1 MLAKTRVGGIS
12 ARHASFG
19 SPQSQLLNPCGALTL
34 LPNQTAV
41 PSAQISTLVP
51 EFYRSSMSKA
61 IVSSLYDSDVFKM
74 ACRQFDQA
82 ADAIN
87 LPDVIRDRTKY
98 PRRCLAVALPVKRED
113 GSVTVFEGY
122 RVQHNLST
130 GPSKGGI
137 RFHQNVTLGEVAA
150 LAMWM
155 SWKCSLVGLP
165 YGGAKGGV
173 IVDPNQLSLR
183 ELEHLSRRY
192 MQEMVNFVG
201 PQVDV
206 PAPDVGT
213 NERIMGWMMDT
224 YSNHVGHLS
233 PAVVTGKPIALGGS
247 QGRRE
252 ATGAG
257 VAYLIKKYLEDLK
270 IPIKKST
277 VAIQGFGN
285 VGSET
290 ALALVGYGAK
300 VIAISDYTG
309 AYYNAKGIN
318 VARALKYIA
327 SQKTLRDFDGGEAIT
342 NEQLLELK
350 CTVLVPA
357 ALERVITE
365 KNAAKLKCRVLAE
378 AANGPT
384 TNAADKIIE
393 ARGDIEIIPDVLCN
407 SGGVIV
413 SYFEWLQNLSS
424 FYWGREE
431 VITKLFAMLDKAK
444 TSVDAQKNKFQ
455 FSRRLAAL
463 TLGIQR
469 VADAKAARGLF
480 P

>member
-1 MLAKTRVGGIS
+1 VLKSVAK
-12 ARHASFG
+12 ASRG
-19 SPQSQLLNPCGALTL
+19 STFSP
-34 LPNQTAV
+34 
-41 PSAQISTLVP
+41 
-51 EFYRSSMSKA
+51 SMSKV

-74 ACRQFDQA
+74 ACRQFDHA

-87 LPDVIRDRTKY
+87 LPENIRDRTKY
-98 PRRCLAVALPVKRED
+98 PRRAIAVALPVLRQD

-122 RVQHNLST
+122 RVQHNVST

-137 RFHQNVTLGEVAA
+137 RFHQSVTIGEVAA

-173 IVDPNQLSLR
+173 IVNPTQLN
-183 ELEHLSRRY
+183 ELELERLSRRY
-192 MQEMVNFVG
+192 MAELVNFLG
-201 PQVDV
+201 PDIDV
-206 PAPDVGT
+206 PAPDLGT
-213 NERIMGWMMDT
+213 NEKVMGWMMDT
-224 YSNHVGHLS
+224 YSNHAGHNV
-233 PAVVTGKPIALGGS
+233 PAIVTGKPIALGGS

-257 VAYLIKKYLEDLK
+257 VAYLIKQYLHDLK

-290 ALALVGYGAK
+290 ALALDAYGAK
-300 VIAISDYTG
+300 IIAISDYTG
-309 AYYNAKGIN
+309 AFYNPKGIDLKK
-318 VARALKYIA
+318 ALKYVQY
-327 SQKTLRDFDGGEAIT
+327 QKTLRDFDGGEAIT

-365 KNAAKLKCRVLAE
+365 VNAPKLRCRVLAE

-393 ARGDIEIIPDVLCN
+393 QRGDIEIIPDVLCN

-413 SYFEWLQNLSS
+413 SYFEWLQNLSN
-424 FYWGREE
+424 FYWSREE
-431 VITKLFAMLDKAK
+431 VITKLFGILDKAK
-444 TSVDAQKNKFQ
+444 ASVDAQKNKFQ

>member
-1 MLAKTRVGGIS
+1 
-12 ARHASFG
+12 
-19 SPQSQLLNPCGALTL
+19 
-34 LPNQTAV
+34 
-41 PSAQISTLVP
+41 
-51 EFYRSSMSKA
+51 MSKA
-61 IVSSLYDSDVFKM
+61 IVSTLYDSDVFRM
-74 ACRQFDQA
+74 ACRQFDKA

-87 LPDVIRDRTKY
+87 LPDAIRDRTKY
-98 PRRCLAVALPVKRED
+98 PRRCLAVSLPVKRQD
-113 GSVTVFEGY
+113 GSITVFEGY

-137 RFHQNVTLGEVAA
+137 RFHQHVTLGEVAA

-155 SWKCSLVGLP
+155 SWKTSLVGLP

-173 IVDPNQLSLR
+173 IVDPNLLTEP

-201 PQVDV
+201 PHIDV

-213 NERIMGWMMDT
+213 NEKIMAWMMDT
-224 YSNHVGHLS
+224 YSNHVGHVAS
-233 PAVVTGKPIALGGS
+233 AVVTGKPIALGGS

-257 VAYLIKKYLEDLK
+257 VAYLARKYLEDLK
-270 IPIKKST
+270 VPVSKAT

-285 VGSET
+285 VGGET
-290 ALALVGYGAK
+290 ARALQSYGAK
-300 VIAISDYTG
+300 IIAISDFTG
-309 AYYNAKGIN
+309 GVYNARGIDLTK
-318 VARALKYIA
+318 ALTYVRY
-327 SQKTLRDFDGGEAIT
+327 QKTLRDFDGGDPIS
-342 NEQLLELK
+342 NEELLELK
-350 CTVLVPA
+350 CTVLAPC

-365 KNAAKLKCRVLAE
+365 KNAPRLKCRVLAE
-378 AANGPT
+378 GANGPT

-393 ARGDIEIIPDVLCN
+393 ERGDIELIPDVLCN

-413 SYFEWLQNLSS
+413 SYFEWLQNLSN
-424 FYWGREE
+424 FYWGRDE
-431 VITKLFAMLDKAK
+431 VMQKLFAMLDKAK
-444 TSVDAQKNKFQ
+444 DSVDAQKRKFK

-469 VADAKAARGLF
+469 VAEAKQSRGLF

>member
-1 MLAKTRVGGIS
+1 MANTDDIGQ
-12 ARHASFG
+12 AA
-19 SPQSQLLNPCGALTL
+19 P
-34 LPNQTAV
+34 
-41 PSAQISTLVP
+41 
-51 EFYRSSMSKA
+51 MSKA
-61 IVSSLYDSDVFKM
+61 VVSTLYDSDVFRM

-87 LPDVIRDRTKY
+87 LPEELRDRTKY
-98 PRRCLAVALPVKRED
+98 PRRCLAVSLPVRRD
-113 GSVTVFEGY
+113 NGSVTVFEGY
-122 RVQHNLST
+122 RVQHSLST

-137 RFHQNVTLGEVAA
+137 RFHESVTLGEVAA

-173 IVDPNQLSLR
+173 IVNPRELSPT

-192 MQEMVNFVG
+192 MQELIGFVG
-201 PQVDV
+201 PQLDI

-213 NERIMGWMMDT
+213 NEQIMAWMMDT
-224 YSNHVGHLS
+224 YSNHVGYIS
-233 PAVVTGKPIALGGS
+233 PGVVTGKPIALGGS

-257 VAYLIKKYLEDLK
+257 VAYLVKKYLADMK
-270 IPIKKST
+270 IPIDRST

-290 ALALVGYGAK
+290 AAALSSMGARI
-300 VIAISDYTG
+300 IAISDYTG
-309 AYYNAKGIN
+309 GIHNPAGIDIKKALAYLQYAG
-318 VARALKYIA
+318 VLK
-327 SQKTLRDFDGGEAIT
+327 DFDGGEPIG
-342 NEQLLELK
+342 NEQLLELE

-357 ALERVITE
+357 ALERVITQD
-365 KNAAKLKCRVLAE
+365 NAPRIKCRLLAE

-384 TNAADKIIE
+384 TNAADRIIE
-393 ARGDIEIIPDVLCN
+393 ERGDIELIPDILCN

-413 SYFEWLQNLSS
+413 SYFEWLQNLQS
-424 FYWGREE
+424 FYWDRDD
-431 VITKLFAMLDKAK
+431 VIAKLYAILDKAK
-444 TSVDAQKNKFQ
+444 DSVEYQKRKFK
-455 FSRRLAAL
+455 FGRRLAAL
-463 TLGIQR
+463 TLGIGR
-469 VADAKAARGLF
+469 VAEAKQKRGLF

>member
-1 MLAKTRVGGIS
+1 
-12 ARHASFG
+12 
-19 SPQSQLLNPCGALTL
+19 
-34 LPNQTAV
+34 
-41 PSAQISTLVP
+41 
-51 EFYRSSMSKA
+51 MSKA
-61 IVSSLYDSDVFKM
+61 IVSSLYDSDVFRM

-87 LPDVIRDRTKY
+87 LPDAIRDRTKY
-98 PRRCLAVALPVKRED
+98 PRRCLAVSLPVKRRD
-113 GSVTVFEGY
+113 GSITVFEGY

-137 RFHQNVTLGEVAA
+137 RFHQHVTLGEVAA

-155 SWKCSLVGLP
+155 SWKTSLVGLP

-173 IVDPNQLSLR
+173 IVNPSELSES

-192 MQEMVNFVG
+192 MQEMVNFLG
-201 PQVDV
+201 PHTDV

-213 NERIMGWMMDT
+213 NEKIMGWMMDT
-224 YSNHVGHLS
+224 YSNHVGHLV
-233 PAVVTGKPIALGGS
+233 PAIVTGKPIALGGS

-257 VAYLIKKYLEDLK
+257 VAYLVKKYLEDME
-270 IPIKKST
+270 ISVTDAT
-277 VAIQGFGN
+277 VVIQGFGN

-290 ALALVGYGAK
+290 AIALARYGAK
-300 VIAISDYTG
+300 IVGISDYTG
-309 AYYNAKGIN
+309 GIYNPKGIDIKK
-318 VARALKYIA
+318 ALTYI
-327 SQKTLRDFDGGEAIT
+327 STQKTLHDFDGGDAIS
-342 NEQLLELK
+342 NEDLLELE

-365 KNAAKLKCRVLAE
+365 QNAPKLKCRLLAE

-393 ARGDIEIIPDVLCN
+393 DRGDIELIPDVLCN
-407 SGGVIV
+407 SGGVVV

-424 FYWGREE
+424 FYWDRDE
-431 VITKLFAMLDKAK
+431 VLQKLFAILDKAK
-444 TSVDAQKNKFQ
+444 ASVDAQKAKFK

>member
-1 MLAKTRVGGIS
+1 
-12 ARHASFG
+12 
-19 SPQSQLLNPCGALTL
+19 
-34 LPNQTAV
+34 
-41 PSAQISTLVP
+41 
-51 EFYRSSMSKA
+51 MSKA
-61 IVSSLYDSDVFKM
+61 VVSTLYDSDVFRM

-87 LPDVIRDRTKY
+87 LPEEIRDRTKY
-98 PRRCLAVALPVKRED
+98 PRRCIAVSLPVRRD
-113 GSVTVFEGY
+113 NGSVTVFEGY

-130 GPSKGGI
+130 GPSKGGV
-137 RFHQNVTLGEVAA
+137 RFHESVTLGEVAA

-173 IVDPNQLSLR
+173 IVNPRELSPT

-192 MQEMVNFVG
+192 MQELIGFVG
-201 PQVDV
+201 PQLDI

-213 NERIMGWMMDT
+213 NEQIMAWMMDT
-224 YSNHVGHLS
+224 YSNHVGHIS
-233 PAVVTGKPIALGGS
+233 PGVVTGKPIALGGS

-257 VAYLIKKYLEDLK
+257 VAYLVGKYLEDMK
-270 IPIKKST
+270 VQIGQST

-285 VGSET
+285 VGGET
-290 ALALVGYGAK
+290 ALALSAMGAK

-309 AYYNAKGIN
+309 AIHNAAGIDIKK
-318 VARALKYIA
+318 ALAYLQDAGVLK
-327 SQKTLRDFDGGEAIT
+327 DFDGGEAIT
-342 NEQLLELK
+342 NEQLLELE

-357 ALERVITE
+357 ALERVVT
-365 KNAAKLKCRVLAE
+365 KDNAAKLKCRLLAE

-384 TNAADKIIE
+384 TNEADRIIE
-393 ARGDIEIIPDVLCN
+393 ERGDIELIPDVLCN

-413 SYFEWLQNLSS
+413 SYFEWLQNLQS
-424 FYWGREE
+424 FYWGRDE
-431 VITKLFAMLDKAK
+431 VIQKLYAILDKAK
-444 TSVDAQKNKFQ
+444 DSVEYQKRKFK
-455 FSRRLAAL
+455 FGRRLAAL
-463 TLGIQR
+463 TLGIAR
-469 VADAKAARGLF
+469 VAEAKQKRGLF

>member
-1 MLAKTRVGGIS
+1 
-12 ARHASFG
+12 
-19 SPQSQLLNPCGALTL
+19 
-34 LPNQTAV
+34 
-41 PSAQISTLVP
+41 
-51 EFYRSSMSKA
+51 MSKA
-61 IVSSLYDSDVFKM
+61 IVSSLYDSDVFRM

-87 LPDVIRDRTKY
+87 LPDAIRDRTKY
-98 PRRCLAVALPVKRED
+98 PRRCLAVALPVRRRD

-137 RFHQNVTLGEVAA
+137 RFHQDVTIGEVAA

-173 IVDPNQLSLR
+173 IVNPNELTPE

-201 PQVDV
+201 PHTDV

-213 NERIMGWMMDT
+213 NEKIMGWMMDT
-224 YSNHVGHLS
+224 YSNHVGHVV

-257 VAYLIKKYLEDLK
+257 VAYLVKKYLADLK
-270 IPIKKST
+270 VPLSRTT

-290 ALALVGYGAK
+290 AVALAAYGAK
-300 VIAISDYTG
+300 IIALSDYTG
-309 AYYNAKGIN
+309 CIYNPKVIDLKK
-318 VARALKYIA
+318 ALTYVQY
-327 SQKTLRDFDGGEAIT
+327 QKVLRDFDGGEPIA
-342 NEQLLELK
+342 NEALLELK

-357 ALERVITE
+357 ALERQITE
-365 KNAAKLKCRVLAE
+365 QNAGRLQCRLLAE

-384 TNAADKIIE
+384 TNAADRIIE
-393 ARGDIEIIPDVLCN
+393 ARGDVELIPDVLCN

-413 SYFEWLQNLSS
+413 SYFEWLQNLSN
-424 FYWGREE
+424 FYWDRDE
-431 VITKLFAMLDKAK
+431 VMTKLHGILDKAK
-444 TSVDAQKNKFQ
+444 DAVEYQRRKFK

-469 VADAKAARGLF
+469 VADAKQSRGLF

>member
-1 MLAKTRVGGIS
+1 
-12 ARHASFG
+12 
-19 SPQSQLLNPCGALTL
+19 
-34 LPNQTAV
+34 
-41 PSAQISTLVP
+41 
-51 EFYRSSMSKA
+51 MSKA
-61 IVSSLYDSDVFKM
+61 VVSALYDSDVFRM
-74 ACRQFDQA
+74 ACRQFDKA

-87 LPDVIRDRTKY
+87 LPEAIRDRTKY
-98 PRRCLAVALPVKRED
+98 PKRCLAVALPIKRED

-122 RVQHNLST
+122 RVQHHLST
-130 GPSKGGI
+130 GPSKGGV
-137 RFHQNVTLGEVAA
+137 RFHQNVTIGEVAA

-173 IVDPNQLSLR
+173 IVDPNLLTAG

-192 MQEMVNFVG
+192 MQELVNFVG

-224 YSNHVGHLS
+224 YSNHVGHVE
-233 PAVVTGKPIALGGS
+233 PGVVTGKPIALGGS

-257 VAYLIKKYLEDLK
+257 VAYLVKKYLSDLNL
-270 IPIKKST
+270 PITKAT

-285 VGSET
+285 VGSEA
-290 ALALVGYGAK
+290 ALALAEYGAK
-300 VIAISDYTG
+300 IIAISDYTG
-309 AYYNAKGIN
+309 AVYNPKGIDIQK
-318 VARALKYIA
+318 ALTYIRY
-327 SQKTLRDFDGGEAIT
+327 QRVLRDFDGGEPIT

-350 CTVLVPA
+350 CTVLIPA

-365 KNAAKLKCRVLAE
+365 KNAPKLKCRLLAE

-384 TNAADKIIE
+384 TNAADKILDQRE
-393 ARGDIEIIPDVLCN
+393 DLEIIPDVLCN
-407 SGGVIV
+407 SGGVVV
-413 SYFEWLQNLSS
+413 SYFEWLQNLSN
-424 FYWGREE
+424 FYWGRDE
-431 VITKLFAMLDKAK
+431 VMQKLFAILDKAK
-444 TSVDAQKNKFQ
+444 DAVDYQKRKFK

-469 VADAKAARGLF
+469 VADAKQSRGLF

>member
-1 MLAKTRVGGIS
+1 
-12 ARHASFG
+12 
-19 SPQSQLLNPCGALTL
+19 
-34 LPNQTAV
+34 
-41 PSAQISTLVP
+41 
-51 EFYRSSMSKA
+51 MSKV
-61 IVSSLYDSDVFKM
+61 IVSTLYDSDVFKM

-87 LPDVIRDRTKY
+87 LPENIRDRTKY
-98 PRRCLAVALPVKRED
+98 PRHCLAVALQIRRDD
-113 GSVTVFEGY
+113 GSVTIFEGY

-137 RFHQNVTLGEVAA
+137 RFHPHVTIGEVAA

-155 SWKCSLVGLP
+155 SWKCSLAGLP

-173 IVDPNQLSLR
+173 IVDPHLLSLS

-192 MQEMVNFVG
+192 MQEMVNFLG
-201 PQVDV
+201 PHTDV
-206 PAPDVGT
+206 PAPDLGT
-213 NERIMGWMMDT
+213 NEQVMAWMMDT
-224 YSNHVGHLS
+224 YSNHVGHIE
-233 PAVVTGKPIALGGS
+233 PAIVTGKPIAIGGS

-257 VAYLIKKYLEDLK
+257 VAYLVRKYLEDLA
-270 IPIKKST
+270 IPIKEAT

-290 ALALVGYGAK
+290 ALALQNFGAK
-300 VIAISDYTG
+300 IIALSDYSGGIYNATGIDVNKARAYIRSEKILKDFHGGDAIS
-309 AYYNAKGIN
+309 
-318 VARALKYIA
+318 
-327 SQKTLRDFDGGEAIT
+327 

-350 CTVLVPA
+350 CTVLAPC

-365 KNAAKLKCRVLAE
+365 QNAGRLQCRILAE
-378 AANGPT
+378 GANGPT
-384 TNAADKIIE
+384 TNGADRIIE
-393 ARGDIEIIPDVLCN
+393 KRGDIEIIPDVLCN
-407 SGGVIV
+407 SGGVVV
-413 SYFEWLQNLSS
+413 SYFEWLQNLQNY
-424 FYWGREE
+424 YWSRDE
-431 VITKLFAMLDKAK
+431 VMTKLYAILDKAK
-444 TSVDAQKNKFQ
+444 ESVEYQKRKFK